1 MATTGDGLESK
12 DLQTMISDRNETA
25 EMMVKRVWPRVDSW
39 KVQWSKKLTSMRFKV
54 RWHDDSPKGTIT
66 LSSWAGSGKP
76 SKVASLKLFD
86 AMQLW
91 SKPGVRLL
99 FLPGPGLFD
108 AMQLWPKPES
118 GIDFFPEE

>member
-1 MATTGDGLESK
+1 MAATGDGLESK

-66 LSSWAGSGKP
+66 LWHREA
-76 SKVASLKLFD
+76 D
-86 AMQLW
+86 AN
-91 SKPGVRLL
+91 G
-99 FLPGPGLFD
+99 
-108 AMQLWPKPES
+108 
-118 GIDFFPEE
+118 

>member
-1 MATTGDGLESK
+1 MAATGDGLESK

-66 LSSWAGSGKP
+66 LSEGQWAKCQPELSQPPPWVMRGK
-76 SKVASLKLFD
+76 LC
-86 AMQLW
+86 
-91 SKPGVRLL
+91 RI
-99 FLPGPGLFD
+99 
-108 AMQLWPKPES
+108 ES
-118 GIDFFPEE
+118 VGRSYGNGTS

>member
-1 MATTGDGLESK
+1 MAATGDGLGSK

-66 LSSWAGSGKP
+66 LLEIMVCRSLLSYI
-76 SKVASLKLFD
+76 KVAD
-86 AMQLW
+86 PHEAPQLRQQ
-91 SKPGVRLL
+91 GR
-99 FLPGPGLFD
+99 
-108 AMQLWPKPES
+108 
-118 GIDFFPEE
+118 

>member
-1 MATTGDGLESK
+1 MAATGDGLESK

-66 LSSWAGSGKP
+66 LSEAQWAKCRKHG
-76 SKVASLKLFD
+76 VHCAHLNASTKEEYAKLVSLN
-86 AMQLW
+86 AGHLMMQRIT
-91 SKPGVRLL
+91 GNM
-99 FLPGPGLFD
+99 D
-108 AMQLWPKPES
+108 ES
-118 GIDFFPEE
+118 LD